1 MGAADLKIILR
12 DLGGLIAI
20 LGIVMDFAM
29 IPALYFKEYDGLL
42 DFFTLSI
49 ICIILG
55 FALRFGVKADEP
67 ELKHA
72 VITAAIGWLSIAIIS
87 AIPFMLIGHS
97 SFIDGFF
104 EAMSGWTGTGLTM
117 YAKPSTLSHTIQFW
131 RSTMQWVGG
140 VGVIVLMV
148 SILAR
153 PGTGAFALYKAEGR
167 EERIHPS
174 IISTVRTIWWFYAGI
189 TIIGIALF
197 FAAGMPLWDAINHA
211 MVTLGTGGFS
221 IKDGSIGE
229 YNNIYIE
236 ITSLIIMFLGCVPF
250 FLYYK
255 IFKGKF
261 KSFLR
266 DVQIKA
272 FLTMILIGV
281 GMLAFENFYFAHLN
295 LWDSIRYSTF
305 QFISGLSTCGLQ
317 NSNIS
322 DWSPTALIIL
332 SIAMILGAPTGSTG
346 GGIKTVRV
354 LLFLAGIEWWF
365 KRTLMPKHGIATI
378 KFGGKRLT
386 EDKITREISEAMLII
401 FLWLVFL
408 GFSTISLLH
417 LMPQFT
423 VEKLLFEL
431 ASAQSNVGLS
441 TGVTSATMPVAAKV
455 LLIFNMWI
463 GRLEIIPVLLLFR
476 ALIRG
481 FRIE

>member
-1 MGAADLKIILR
+1 MDLKIILR
-12 DLGGLIAI
+12 DLGGLMAI

-29 IPALYFKEYDGLL
+29 LPALYFREYEGIL
-42 DFFTLSI
+42 DFFILSL

-55 FALRFGVKADEP
+55 LALRFGIKADEP

-72 VITAAIGWLSIAIIS
+72 IIIAAIGWLLIAFIS
-87 AIPFMLIGHS
+87 AIPFMIIEHS

-104 EAMSGWTGTGLTM
+104 EAMSGWTGTGLTIF
-117 YAKPSTLSHTIQFW
+117 AKPSALSHTIQFW

-140 VGVIVLMV
+140 IGVIVLMV

-167 EERIHPS
+167 EARIHPS
-174 IISTVRTIWWFYAGI
+174 IISTVRTIWWIYLGI
-189 TIIGIALF
+189 TIFGIALF
-197 FAAGMPLWDAINHA
+197 SAAGMPLWDAINHA

-236 ITSLIIMFLGCVPF
+236 IISLIIMFLGCVPF
-250 FLYYK
+250 LLYYNFLK
-255 IFKGKF
+255 GNFKAF
-261 KSFLR
+261 IR
-266 DVQIKA
+266 DIQIKA
-272 FLTMILIGV
+272 FLSMILIGV
-281 GMLAFENFYFAHLN
+281 VTLVFENFYFARLE
-295 LWDSIRYSTF
+295 LFDSIRYSSF

-317 NSNIS
+317 NSDIS
-322 DWSPTALIIL
+322 NWSPTALIIL

-354 LLFLAGIEWWF
+354 LLFFAGIEWWF
-365 KRTLMPKHGIATI
+365 KRTLMPKHGIAVI
-378 KFGGKRLT
+378 RFGGKRLT

-401 FLWLVFL
+401 FLWIVFL
-408 GFSTISLLH
+408 GFSIISLLH
-417 LMPQFT
+417 LMPQFP
-423 VEKLLFEL
+423 VEKILFEVS
-431 ASAQSNVGLS
+431 SAQSNVGLS
-441 TGVTSATMPVAAKV
+441 SGLTSANMPVPAKV

>member
-1 MGAADLKIILR
+1 MGLADLKIILR
-12 DLGGLIAI
+12 DLGGLMAI
-20 LGIVMDFAM
+20 LGVVMDFAM
-29 IPALYFKEYDGLL
+29 LPSLYFKEYEGISN
-42 DFFTLSI
+42 FFTLSI

-55 FALRFGVKADEP
+55 LALRFGIKADEP

-72 VITAAIGWLSIAIIS
+72 IIIAAIGWLLIAVIS
-87 AIPFMLIGHS
+87 AIPFMIIERS
-97 SFIDGFF
+97 SFMDGFF

-117 YAKPSTLSHTIQFW
+117 FAKPSALSHTIQFW

-140 VGVIVLMV
+140 IGVIVLMV

-174 IISTVRTIWWFYAGI
+174 IISTVRTIWWIYVGI
-189 TIIGIALF
+189 TIFGIALF
-197 FAAGMPLWDAINHA
+197 FAAGMPLWDSINHA

-236 ITSLIIMFLGCVPF
+236 IISLIIMFLGCTPF
-250 FLYYK
+250 ILYYK
-255 IFKGKF
+255 VIKGNWKAV
-261 KSFLR
+261 LQ
-266 DVQIKA
+266 DLQIKA
-272 FLTMILIGV
+272 FLLMILT
-281 GMLAFENFYFAHLN
+281 GMAMLVFENFYFAHLE
-295 LWDSIRYSTF
+295 LFASIRYSSY

-317 NSNIS
+317 NSDVSN
-322 DWSPTALIIL
+322 WSPTALIIL
-332 SIAMILGAPTGSTG
+332 SIAMIVGAPTGSTG

-354 LLFLAGIEWWF
+354 LLFFAGIQWWF
-365 KRTLMPKHGIATI
+365 KRTLMPKHGITAI

-417 LMPQFT
+417 LMPQFP
-423 VEKLLFEL
+423 VEKILFEVS
-431 ASAQSNVGLS
+431 SAQSNVGLS
-441 TGVTSATMPVAAKV
+441 SGVINAAMPATAKV
-455 LLIFNMWI
+455 LFIFNMWI

-481 FRIE
+481 FKIE